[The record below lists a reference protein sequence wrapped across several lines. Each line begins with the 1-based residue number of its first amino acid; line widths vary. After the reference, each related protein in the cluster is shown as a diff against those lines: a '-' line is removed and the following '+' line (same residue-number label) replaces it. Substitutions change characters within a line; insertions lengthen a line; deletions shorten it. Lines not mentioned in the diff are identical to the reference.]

1 MTESMV
7 EYEPV
12 ADLLIEVFG
21 EYKTHNDYSGQIS
34 FSCPVCS
41 YDIKELDHLDGKGN
55 LEVNYKLGVYKCWSC
70 AETHDTH
77 GVLSFLVRR
86 YGSLRQYKNFQILM
100 PDDPGA
106 IEKKKYKKVRLPKE
120 FISFPRASDGL
131 KMTPI
136 YKVPYNY
143 LKQRNVTDEMMK
155 KFNIGFCHEGEYKNR
170 IIIPSYA
177 DNEVGSLN
185 YFIARS
191 WEKNA
196 YVKYKNPEAEKE
208 IIIFNE
214 YLIDWDKP
222 ISLVEGAFDSIF
234 VENSIPM
241 LGKKLSDLLF
251 TLLYERAKKIT
262 IILDGD
268 AWVNAQKIYH
278 QLNGGRLF
286 GKIWISKLPEE
297 KDIAELQGDLT
308 EYPPYQID

>member
-1 MTESMV
+1 MV
-7 EYEPV
+7 DYDPIV
-12 ADLLIEVFG
+12 DILIDIFG
-21 EYKTHNDYSGQIS
+21 EYKLHNDHSGQIA

-41 YDIKELDHLDGKGN
+41 YDIKGLDHLDGKGN

-77 GVLSFLVRR
+77 GVLSFLVKR
-86 YGSLRQYKNFQILM
+86 YGSLRQYKNFEVLM

-143 LKQRNVTDEMMK
+143 LKQRNITDEMMVK
-155 KFNIGFCHEGEYKNR
+155 YNIGFCYEGEYKNR
-170 IIIPSYA
+170 IIIPSYNDA
-177 DNEVGSLN
+177 EEVSLN
-185 YFIARS
+185 YFVARS

-234 VENSIPM
+234 VENSIPL
-241 LGKKLSDLLF
+241 LGKKLSELLF
-251 TLLYERAKKIT
+251 TMLYEKAKKII

-268 AWVNAQKIYH
+268 AWENSQKIYH

-286 GKIWISKLPEE
+286 GKIWVSKLPKE
-297 KDIAELQGDLT
+297 KDIADLQGDLT
-308 EYPPYQID
+308 EYPPFQID

>member
-1 MTESMV
+1 MIGTMV
-7 EYEPV
+7 EYEPIV
-12 ADLLIEVFG
+12 DILLEIFG
-21 EYKTHNDYSGQIS
+21 EYKFHNDHSGQIA

-41 YDIKELDHLDGKGN
+41 YEIKGLDHLDGKGN

-77 GVLSFLVRR
+77 GVLPYLVKK
-86 YGSLRQYKNFQILM
+86 YGTLRQYKNFQILI
-100 PDDPGA
+100 PDEVGG

-120 FISFPRASDGL
+120 FISFPRASEGL

-136 YKVPYNY
+136 YKAPYNY
-143 LKQRNVTDEMMK
+143 LKQRNVTDEMML
-155 KFNIGFCHEGEYKNR
+155 KFNIGFCYEGEYKNR
-170 IIIPSYA
+170 IIIPSY
-177 DNEVGSLN
+177 NEEGTLN

-191 WEKNA
+191 WEKKP
-196 YVKYKNPEAEKE
+196 YLKYKNPEAEKE

-234 VENSIPM
+234 VDNSIPM
-241 LGKKLSDLLF
+241 LGKKLSEYLF
-251 TLLYERAKKIT
+251 MLLYEKATKII

-268 AWVNAQKIYH
+268 AWEEAQKIYH

-286 GKIWISKLPEE
+286 GKIWISKLPIE
-297 KDIAELQGDLT
+297 KDIAELLGDLT
-308 EYPPYQID
+308 EYPPYQLD